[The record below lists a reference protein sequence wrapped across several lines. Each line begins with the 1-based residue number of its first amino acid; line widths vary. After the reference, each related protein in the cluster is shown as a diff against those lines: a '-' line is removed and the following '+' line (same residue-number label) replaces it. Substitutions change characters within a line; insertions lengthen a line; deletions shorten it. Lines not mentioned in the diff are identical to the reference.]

1 MTSVKQYA
9 EERKI
14 TIQAVHQSMKGKRKQ
29 ALLEGHVPMVNGVKW
44 LDDEAVQILDEDRK
58 RSPVV
63 LERTE
68 KNDTI
73 DALKEQIEMLLTE
86 NAKQANKIAELAEWK
101 AEKAVAIAG
110 AEQQKLLLE
119 ERTKRVEQ
127 LESAAKETMDKLR
140 EAENAA
146 REAEDKLQRA
156 EERAQQ
162 LKEEMSRPLSLYER
176 LTGKRKN

>member
-1 MTSVKQYA
+1 MKTVKQYA
-9 EERKI
+9 EEKGVSH
-14 TIQAVHQSMKGKRKQ
+14 QAVYKMISTHESELRDFIFVQDRTRFLTPEAEELLDGYRK
-29 ALLEGHVPMVNGVKW
+29 KS
-44 LDDEAVQILDEDRK
+44 QIVIEREDAN
-58 RSPVV
+58 
-63 LERTE
+63 E
-68 KNDTI
+68 TI
-73 DALKEQIEMLLTE
+73 ETLKKQIEMLLTE
-86 NAKQANKIAELAEWK
+86 NAKQANRIAEFAEWK

>member
-1 MTSVKQYA
+1 MKTVKQYA
-9 EERKI
+9 EEKGVSH
-14 TIQAVHQSMKGKRKQ
+14 QAVYKMISTHESELRDFIFVQDRTRFLTPEAEELLDGYRK
-29 ALLEGHVPMVNGVKW
+29 KS
-44 LDDEAVQILDEDRK
+44 QIVIEREDAN
-58 RSPVV
+58 
-63 LERTE
+63 E
-68 KNDTI
+68 TI
-73 DALKEQIEMLLTE
+73 ETLKKQIEMLLTE

-127 LESAAKETMDKLR
+127 LEST
-140 EAENAA
+140 A
-146 REAEDKLQRA
+146 REAEDKLRQA

-162 LKEEMSRPLSLYER
+162 LEEEMNRPLSLYER

>member
-1 MTSVKQYA
+1 MKTIKQYA
-9 EERKI
+9 EEKGVSH
-14 TIQAVHQSMKGKRKQ
+14 QAVYKMIATHENELRDFIFVQDRTRFLMPEAEELLDGYRK
-29 ALLEGHVPMVNGVKW
+29 KS
-44 LDDEAVQILDEDRK
+44 QIVIEREDAN
-58 RSPVV
+58 
-63 LERTE
+63 E
-68 KNDTI
+68 KIET
-73 DALKEQIEMLLTE
+73 LKKQIEMLLTE

-127 LESAAKETMDKLR
+127 LESTAKEAMDKLR
-140 EAENAA
+140 EAE
-146 REAEDKLQRA
+146 DKLQQS

-162 LKEEMSRPLSLYER
+162 LEEEMSRPLSLYER